1 MNYHPSVSTSVRERT
16 QVSCSNFVYIDSSF
30 VFCSSGLFAWMQ
42 WMFTTCDF
50 FLASWNM
57 ISDLQEIGQDP
68 EPSCSSPWVLQNSY
82 KNFMCCNDEI
92 LHGEFCLVEFFSSL
106 GKVISRSQDLNQK
119 PNLNSFCCCF
129 HVICFSTRLYILVT
143 TFVWTNFEPFF
154 SSQIWNIWVFALSNL
169 KFSNWTL
176 WFQTL
181 KTNTRK
187 AAEFQPLLT
196 GSLNWSHCS

>member
-1 MNYHPSVSTSVRERT
+1 MNYHPSVSTSVREKK

-30 VFCSSGLFAWMQ
+30 VFGSSGLSASMQ

-68 EPSCSSPWVLQNSY
+68 EPSCSPPWVLQNSY
-82 KNFMCCNDEI
+82 KKFMRCNDEI

-106 GKVISRSQDLNQK
+106 ENVISRSRDLNQK

-129 HVICFSTRLYILVT
+129 RVICYSTRFYIQVT

-154 SSQIWNIWVFALSNL
+154 FPPKDGTFGCL
-169 KFSNWTL
+169 F
-176 WFQTL
+176 
-181 KTNTRK
+181 
-187 AAEFQPLLT
+187 E
-196 GSLNWSHCS
+196 